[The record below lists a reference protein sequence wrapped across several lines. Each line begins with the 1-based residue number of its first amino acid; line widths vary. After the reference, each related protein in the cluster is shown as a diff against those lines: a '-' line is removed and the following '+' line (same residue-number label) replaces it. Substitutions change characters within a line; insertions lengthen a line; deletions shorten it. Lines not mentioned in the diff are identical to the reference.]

1 MAPCSRQ
8 QPAQNEESV
17 VSQQQVR
24 FDDLPALQALVT
36 EEFTDWSPSIEVPQS
51 LIGEFADL
59 TGDHQWIHL
68 DQERCQR
75 ESPYGT
81 TIAHG
86 LLVLSLI
93 PKLQSRLPFEV
104 TGYKIMVNYG
114 SDRLRFTGAVPS
126 GSRIHARSRL
136 KEVRAAGD
144 GTVINLENHVHVV
157 GDERPALIY
166 ELLVRFA

>member
-1 MAPCSRQ
+1 MTTK
-8 QPAQNEESV
+8 
-17 VSQQQVR
+17 VR

-36 EEFTDWSPSIEVPQS
+36 EEFGPWSTSTEVSQQ
-51 LIGEFADL
+51 LITEFADM

-68 DQERCQR
+68 DEARCKR

-93 PKLQSRLPFEV
+93 PKLQAPPPFEV
-104 TGYKIMVNYG
+104 IGHAVMVNYG

-126 GSRIHARSRL
+126 GSHIHARSRL
-136 KEVRAAGD
+136 KDARAAGN
-144 GTVINLENHVHVV
+144 GTVINLENHIHVV
-157 GDERPALIY
+157 GEERPAVIY
-166 ELLVRFA
+166 ELLVRFS